1 MSHRRL
7 RSLTVVLSLALL
19 AAACGDDDDSTADP
33 TSGDETA
40 PTDEQSAA
48 DCDPS
53 PGVTDT
59 GIAVGVL
66 SPQSGD
72 TGTQFLPFASGV
84 TARLEA
90 ENAAGG
96 VNGRTFSI
104 TEKDDGNEAAT
115 NLAAARELVKSEEVF
130 GIIEASP
137 RSPGSAEFLNDEGI
151 PVTGWAI
158 NAPWGTYDNMFGYG
172 GSLDPRPEGVLT
184 STGAQFMLDRG
195 AKNLASVGFA
205 GSPESSSAAR
215 GQAEAFEALG
225 GEVGYLT
232 TDVPFGSSDFT
243 ADVQRMK
250 EAGVNALGGS
260 ITADSFVPLYLAAQQ
275 ADLGLDVVLSPT
287 GYDQRLVEAIGSQMA
302 GVYFSIDF
310 APFEMELPA
319 HEAFLDA
326 MAEHAADEERPAQQ
340 LAMVGWLSAD
350 IFVRGVEEAG
360 DCMSRANFVSSL
372 RAVDDYDADG
382 LLLKPVDQSEAF
394 GNPSLCTNYVQV
406 KADGSAFELVEDATP
421 YCGEVIE

>member
-1 MSHRRL
+1 MNHRRL
-7 RSLTVVLSLALL
+7 RALAVVFALA
-19 AAACGDDDDSTADP
+19 AAACGDDDDTAAEPSNDDQTA
-33 TSGDETA
+33 TSG
-40 PTDEQSAA
+40 EQAA
-48 DCDPS
+48 SDCEPS
-53 PGVTDT
+53 PGVSDT
-59 GIAVGVL
+59 GISVGVL

-90 ENAAGG
+90 ENDTGG
-96 VNGRTFSI
+96 VNGRMFEI

-115 NLAAARELVKSEEVF
+115 NLAAARELVDSDEVF

-137 RSPGSAEFLNDEGI
+137 RSPGSAEFLNEEGI

-158 NAPWGTYDNMFGYG
+158 NSPWGTYDNMFGYG
-172 GSLDPRPEGVLT
+172 GSLDPSPEGVLT
-184 STGAQFMLDRG
+184 TTGPQFMLDRG
-195 AKNLASVGFA
+195 AENLASVGFA
-205 GSPESSSAAR
+205 GSPESGLAAR
-215 GQAEAFEALG
+215 NQAKAFEALG

-275 ADLGLDVVLSPT
+275 ADLDLDVVLSPT
-287 GYDQRLVEAIGSQMA
+287 GYDQRLVDAIGAQMA

-310 APFEMELPA
+310 APFEMALPA
-319 HEAFLDA
+319 HEEFLEA
-326 MAEHAADEERPAQQ
+326 MAAHAADEERPAQQ

-350 IFVRGVEEAG
+350 LFVRGVEEAG
-360 DCMSRANFVSSL
+360 DCMSRANFISSL

-382 LLLKPVDQSEAF
+382 LLLEPVDQSEAF
-394 GNPSLCTNYVQV
+394 GKPNLCTNYVQV
-406 KADGSAFELVEDATP
+406 AADGSAFELVEDAVP